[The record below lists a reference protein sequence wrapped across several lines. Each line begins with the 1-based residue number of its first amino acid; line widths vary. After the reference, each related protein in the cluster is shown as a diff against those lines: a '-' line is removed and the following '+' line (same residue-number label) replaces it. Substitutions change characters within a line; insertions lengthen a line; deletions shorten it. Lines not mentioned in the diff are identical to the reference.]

1 MKYSNPKIPEGIN
14 STTENPLKEFFVL
27 ATGAF
32 TCIFVLV
39 FLLGAILDWG
49 SKYIPFSYEMAIA
62 KPFVLEFKEEY
73 SGDLTNDN
81 KTELITTAEKVS
93 LYLQRLADE
102 ITPLMALEEDVEIT
116 LHYINDE
123 TVNGMATLGGH
134 IFIFRGLL
142 EKLPSENALVMLLA
156 HEVAHVKLRHPVKS
170 LSKGVLISLMF
181 AIVSGQ
187 SNSDVT
193 GILAGT
199 SQLAF
204 LGFSRSQEQ
213 DADNEAIKL
222 SHDYYQHTQGANELL
237 NVLLGES
244 KKSNVGAV
252 TLLST
257 HPEVIERINK
267 VKTLSQ
273 ANDWRQQ
280 GDVKLLPKEVNT
292 LLAQDKV
299 AQELQAVE

>member
-14 STTENPLKEFFVL
+14 STEENPLKEFFLL

-32 TCIFVLV
+32 TFIIVLV
-39 FLLGAILDWG
+39 FMLGAILDWS
-49 SKYIPFSYEMAIA
+49 SKYIPFSYELAIA
-62 KPFVLEFKEEY
+62 KPFVTEFKDEYAEE
-73 SGDLTNDN
+73 SIGNF
-81 KTELITTAEKVS
+81 AKVS
-93 LYLQRLADE
+93 LYLQNLADE
-102 ITPLMALEEDVEIT
+102 ITPLMTLEDDVEIT
-116 LHYINDE
+116 LHYINNE

-156 HEVAHVKLRHPVKS
+156 HEVAHVKLRHPVKA

-181 AIVSGQ
+181 AVVSGQ

-199 SQLAF
+199 SQLAL

-222 SHDYYQHTQGANELL
+222 SNNYYQHTQGASELF
-237 NVLLGES
+237 NVLLLES
-244 KKSNVGAV
+244 KKANVE
-252 TLLST
+252 TLALLRS
-257 HPEVIERINK
+257 HPEVLERINK
-267 VKTLSQ
+267 VKVLSQ
-273 ANDWRQQ
+273 ANNWRQQ
-280 GDVKLLPKEVNT
+280 GNVKMLPKDIIT

-299 AQELQAVE
+299 AQELKVPL